1 MAWEMVRYALG
12 WNRARRSWIALW
24 CSLKYPHA
32 CSSSL
37 SCACHSALRSPSQRC
52 FVEMLFVSQR
62 ALQRTYRRAGT
73 LRSMDCAGSRC
84 CIRLMMRLAV
94 RLEVIG
100 LSASR
105 MSQGELYKVRPMLGS
120 ISSRLALKT
129 WLMGAVACCRGG
141 CQSPGAKED
150 QAHVPPPVPG
160 KCRGLHHR
168 SLQQHQE
175 ERRRKYLAVRTI
187 CRCWSARS
195 MKCAAARHRA
205 RRRRAGSQTRA
216 HRRHLERLAARLRRD
231 GSR

>member
-1 MAWEMVRYALG
+1 MKPADFGRLLASSSARGVIQNRELVPFAEVFSSTTTAGTFSMKAQGAMAWEMVRYALG

-37 SCACHSALRSPSQRC
+37 SCACHSALRSPSRRC

-73 LRSMDCAGSRC
+73 LRSMDCVGSRC

-105 MSQGELYKVRPMLGS
+105 MSQGEHLRDVTGLVFGQTGLS
-120 ISSRLALKT
+120 QLA
-129 WLMGAVACCRGG
+129 
-141 CQSPGAKED
+141 PGMA
-150 QAHVPPPVPG
+150 PG
-160 KCRGLHHR
+160 R
-168 SLQQHQE
+168 
-175 ERRRKYLAVRTI
+175 
-187 CRCWSARS
+187 
-195 MKCAAARHRA
+195 
-205 RRRRAGSQTRA
+205 
-216 HRRHLERLAARLRRD
+216 
-231 GSR
+231 